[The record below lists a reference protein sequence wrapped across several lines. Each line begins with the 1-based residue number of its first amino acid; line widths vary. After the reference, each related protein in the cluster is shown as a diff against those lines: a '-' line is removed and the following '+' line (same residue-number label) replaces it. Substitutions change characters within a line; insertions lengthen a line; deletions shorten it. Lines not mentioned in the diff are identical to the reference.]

1 MESFLYLFS
10 IILTYSV
17 FIYLGFRFSNKIKKP
32 VANYTFILIL
42 IVIATFIVGWVMV
55 STTINVF
62 NFIVQ
67 VNWCLQGFGI
77 GIILG
82 LIKSKFKTKVVTN

>member
-32 VANYTFILIL
+32 VANYTFILI
-42 IVIATFIVGWVMV
+42 VIATFIVGWVMV

-77 GIILG
+77 GVIFG
-82 LIKSKFKTKVVTN
+82 LIKSKLKAKVVTN

>member
-32 VANYTFILIL
+32 VTTSTFILIL
-42 IVIATFIVGWVMV
+42 IATFFVGWVMV
-55 STTINVF
+55 STIINVF

-67 VNWCLQGFGI
+67 LNWCLQGFGI

>member
-32 VANYTFILIL
+32 VTTSTFIL

-55 STTINVF
+55 STIINVF

-77 GIILG
+77 GVILG

>member
-32 VANYTFILIL
+32 VTISTFIL

-55 STTINVF
+55 STIINVF
-62 NFIVQ
+62 NFIIQ
-67 VNWCLQGFGI
+67 VNWCLLKYL
-77 GIILG
+77 IIEY
-82 LIKSKFKTKVVTN
+82 KFQSNIRSLSRY

>member
-1 MESFLYLFS
+1 MESFHYLFS

-17 FIYLGFRFSNKIKKP
+17 FIYFGFRFSNKIKKP
-32 VANYTFILIL
+32 VTTSTFILI
-42 IVIATFIVGWVMV
+42 VITTFIVGWVMV
-55 STTINVF
+55 STIIDVF

-82 LIKSKFKTKVVTN
+82 LVKSKFKTKVVTN